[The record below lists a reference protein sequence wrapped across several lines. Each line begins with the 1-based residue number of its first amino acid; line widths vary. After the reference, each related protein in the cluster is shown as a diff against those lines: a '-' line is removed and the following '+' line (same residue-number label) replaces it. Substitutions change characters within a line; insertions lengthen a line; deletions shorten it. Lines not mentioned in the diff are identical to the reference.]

1 VKKRLLFS
9 IVLSLAAG
17 VIIGA
22 YGGFNLGKSPVLND
36 ALLKNAKEIQL
47 HVTALKHVREGRND
61 KAIEVLE
68 ADLDDDLVLFD
79 PGEPYEPVTDRTMA
93 ETHKA
98 IGQARDYRAAYPR
111 KSSRPFVDEMAGNVL
126 KKEAFR

>member
-1 VKKRLLFS
+1 VKKRLLLS

-22 YGGFNLGKSPVLND
+22 YGGFRLGKSPVLNN
-36 ALLKNAKEIQL
+36 ALQKNAKDVQA
-47 HVTALKHVREGRND
+47 HVAALKHVREGRAD
-61 KAIEVLE
+61 KALEVIE

-79 PGEPYEPVTDRTMA
+79 PWESYGPVNDQTNA
-93 ETHKA
+93 EIRKA

-111 KSSRPFVDEMAGNVL
+111 KSNRPHVDAMVGSVL
-126 KKEAFR
+126 KKEAFK